1 MIKFIA
7 LQGKFV
13 GSARLKIE
21 NGRTEICVKLKGT
34 CAKKTFITDGK
45 RISSIILN
53 NGCGVEKGMEVT
65 GIILC
70 NENDDLIAFGS
81 TQMSDA
87 EMEKFKTEVRINSQ
101 KERISPATKQI
112 VETAKRLFH
121 TVDNEKRTE
130 NISPP
135 AEKIT
140 IENPFP
146 SAFKNSYWWKENG
159 NIYGVANLN
168 GVKHKVTAVPAKC
181 NRNFP
186 AARTMLSNDGKRYFL
201 RLEKM

>member
-7 LQGKFV
+7 LQGKLI

-21 NGRTEICVKLKGT
+21 NGKTEICVKLKGP
-34 CAKKTFITDGK
+34 CAKKAFITDGK
-45 RISSIILN
+45 KISSVILN
-53 NGCGVEKGMEVT
+53 NGCGIEKGMEAT

-70 NENDDLIAFGS
+70 NEDGEPVSFGS
-81 TQMSDA
+81 TNLSDV
-87 EMEKFKTEVRINSQ
+87 EMERFKTEVRINSQ

-121 TVDNEKRTE
+121 TLDNETRAE

-135 AEKIT
+135 VEKVT

-168 GVKHKVTAVPAKC
+168 GVKHKVTAVPAKRS
-181 NRNFP
+181 RNFP
-186 AARTMLSNDGKRYFL
+186 GTRTILSTDGKRYFL
-201 RLEKM
+201 RLERM

>member
-1 MIKFIA
+1 MIKYIV
-7 LQGKFV
+7 LQGKV
-13 GSARLKIE
+13 GGSASLKIG
-21 NGRTEICVKLKGT
+21 NDRTEVCVKLKGT
-34 CAKKTFITDGK
+34 CAKKAFVSDGK
-45 RISSIILN
+45 RIDSIVLN

-70 NENDDLIAFGS
+70 DENDELIAFGS
-81 TQMSDA
+81 TQMSDT

-101 KERISPATKQI
+101 KECTSPATKQI

-121 TVDNEKRTE
+121 NINNETKTDTV
-130 NISPP
+130 PLP
-135 AEKIT
+135 VEKIT

-168 GVKHKVTAVPAKC
+168 GIKHKITAVQAKC
-181 NRNFP
+181 GRSIP
-186 AARTMLSNDGKRYFL
+186 GTRTMLSNDGKRYFL